1 MRRINIPVIAVL
13 LALTAMQV
21 SAQKAT
27 KASST
32 VKMDAFINALIKK
45 MTLEEKIGQL
55 NLLTSDMAVT
65 GPVMRKGYMED
76 IKAGRCG
83 NIFNAFTP
91 DYVRKL
97 QQVAVDST
105 RLHIPLMF
113 GFDVIHG
120 HKTIFPVPLAMASTW
135 DTAAIEHAARLSAD
149 EASADGLDWVYSP
162 MVDIARDPR
171 WGRVVE
177 GAGEDPFLGSAIAR
191 AYVHG
196 YQGTNLDT
204 DSTVMA
210 CVKHFALYGAVE
222 AGREYNAVDM
232 GPRRMF
238 QFYLPTYKAAIDAG
252 AGSVMTSFNT
262 INGVPATADKWLL
275 TDLLRKKWGFK
286 GFVVTDY
293 GSMAELIPHGVAAD
307 KAQAADLAM
316 HAGVDMDMMG
326 MAYSGTLKEL
336 VKEGKVS
343 MAEIDNAVRHVLEAK
358 YKLGLFKNPY
368 LRMNDDR
375 AKEEI
380 MSSDKLAFARKIAR
394 ESIVLLKNDDDLLP
408 LKKAG
413 TIAVIGPLADDQR
426 DMIGPWSGAGDWH
439 KAVSI
444 LEGIKS
450 AAGNQAVILYS
461 KGANITE
468 DTSMLRQLNS
478 NGGDIVQ
485 SDKNPDELIKEAVE
499 TANKADVVVMCL
511 GESQGMTGEAA
522 SRADIRI
529 PACQRRLLRAIYKT
543 KKPVV
548 LVLSN
553 GRPLVLTWEN
563 EHIPSI
569 LETWFLGTKAGNAI
583 ADVLFGEYDPSGKIT
598 MSFPYAVGQIP
609 VYYNEL
615 NTGRPRNPMQ
625 KYTSKY
631 LDIPNAPLYPFGY
644 GLSYT
649 HFTFSNLNLDKN
661 IMKPGMPLHI
671 SVTVTNDGHYAGSET
686 AQLYIRDMVASV
698 AQPVKELKG
707 FQKVF
712 LKKGESKTLHFTLTA
727 DDLKFYD
734 QQGKWVYEPGA
745 FKVFVGGNSRDVV
758 EKDFRL
764 EK

>member
-1 MRRINIPVIAVL
+1 MRILKTTIIVFMMAL
-13 LALTAMQV
+13 LSLQGISQKKSNQSEKEKMNSFISALM
-21 SAQKAT
+21 
-27 KASST
+27 
-32 VKMDAFINALIKK
+32 KK
-45 MTLEEKIGQL
+45 MTLDEKIGQL
-55 NLLTSDMAVT
+55 NLLTSDMAIT
-65 GPVMRKGYMED
+65 GPTMNKDYLND
-76 IKAGRCG
+76 IKEGRCG
-83 NIFNAFTP
+83 GIFNAFTP

-97 QQVAVDST
+97 QEAAVKDT
-105 RLHIPLMF
+105 RLHIPLIF

-120 HKTIFPVPLAMASTW
+120 HKTIFPVPLALASTW
-135 DTAAIEHAARLSAD
+135 DTAGIEHVARLSAD

-196 YQGTNLDT
+196 YQGTNLAT

-222 AGREYNAVDM
+222 AGREYNDVDM

-252 AGSVMTSFNT
+252 VGSVMTSFNT
-262 INGVPATADKWLL
+262 INGVPATGNHWLF
-275 TDLLRKKWGFK
+275 TDLLRKKWHFD
-286 GFVVTDY
+286 GFVVSDY
-293 GSMAELIPHGVAAD
+293 NAIEELIPHGVAKD
-307 KAQAADLAM
+307 QAQAAELAI

-326 MAYSGTLKEL
+326 MSYISSLKEL

-343 MAEIDNAVRHVLEAK
+343 RTEIDNAVRHVLEAK

-368 LRMNDDR
+368 LRINDER
-375 AKEEI
+375 AKQEI
-380 MSSDKLAFARKIAR
+380 MSPDKLAFARKIAR
-394 ESIVLLKNDDDLLP
+394 ESVVLLKNQDQLLP
-408 LKKAG
+408 LKKSG

-444 LEGIKS
+444 LQGIKE
-450 AAGNQAVILYS
+450 AVGNDATILYS
-461 KGANITE
+461 KGANITD
-468 DTSMLRQLNS
+468 DTSVIRQLNNS
-478 NGGDIVQ
+478 GADMQI
-485 SDKNPDELIKEAVE
+485 SSESPDDLIKAAVA
-499 TANKADVVVMCL
+499 TAQKADVVVMCL
-511 GESQGMTGEAA
+511 GESEGMTGEAA
-522 SRADIRI
+522 SKADIRI
-529 PACQRRLLRAIYKT
+529 PESQRKLLRAIYKT

-569 LETWFLGTKAGNAI
+569 LETWFLGTEAGNAV
-583 ADVLFGEYDPSGKIT
+583 ADVLFGDYDPSGKIT

-615 NTGRPRNPMQ
+615 NTGRPRNPYQ

-649 HFTFSNLNLDKN
+649 HFTFSNLALDKN
-661 IMKPGMPLHI
+661 TMHPNVPLHI
-671 SVTVTNDGHYAGSET
+671 SVTVTNDGNYDGSET
-686 AQLYIRDMVASV
+686 VQLYIRDMVASV

-707 FQKVF
+707 FRKIF

-734 QQGKWVYEPGA
+734 QQGKWIYESGD
-745 FKVFVGGNSRDVV
+745 FKVFVGGNSRDVL
-758 EKDFRL
+758 EKDFKL